1 MIRFR
6 EDGSKEEKKLQV
18 TVLANILSPIA
29 YVLGLIMNGIYA
41 FFSLF
46 GIENL
51 ALSIIIFTAIMK
63 VLMLPL
69 TIKQQKFTR
78 LSSRMNPEIQKIQA
92 KYKGKRD
99 EASMRKQQA
108 ETQAVY
114 QKYGTSPTSG
124 CLPMLI
130 MLPIMFALYQ
140 VVNNIPAYVTI
151 VREQYQTVANAIT
164 GNQLVDQVAVIANF
178 DVTKLVDDKSI
189 ISLLSNFK
197 TSQWKELASLVP
209 SADSAIS
216 YIRNVNGFFGLSVT
230 DIPSWKSASII
241 IPILAMVLQFVQSKQ
256 LSVKTDKSN
265 PTANAMSSMN
275 YIFPIMSGFFALM
288 LPIGVGIYW
297 IANSAFSII
306 QQFFVNRYMDKVGMD
321 ELIEKSS
328 AKAGKKYA
336 PKSAPAGS
344 SIQELAR
351 KQTRTI
357 DTNVS
362 ERAKAPDKE
371 NSSEEDNSSSDKAGE
386 TYKPTSISEIANL
399 LKNRNEKGDK

>member
-6 EDGSKEEKKLQV
+6 EDGSKEEKTLQV

-51 ALSIIIFTAIMK
+51 ALSIIMFTLIMK

-99 EASMRKQQA
+99 EASLRKQQA
-108 ETQAVY
+108 ETQAIY
-114 QKYGTSPTSG
+114 QKYGSSPTSG

-140 VVNNIPAYVTI
+140 VVNNIPNYVTI
-151 VREQYQTVANAIT
+151 VREQYQTIADAVVN
-164 GNQLVDQVAVIANF
+164 GQLVDKVATIVNTDAATLTDSN
-178 DVTKLVDDKSI
+178 SI
-189 ISLLSNFK
+189 INVLSHFK
-197 TSQWKELASLVP
+197 TGQWKELSSLIP
-209 SADSAIS
+209 NAGDAIN
-216 YIRNVNGFFGLSVT
+216 YIKNVNGFFGLSVT
-230 DIPSWKSASII
+230 DIPSWKSASIL

-256 LSVKTDKSN
+256 ISVKTDKSN

-275 YIFPIMSGFFALM
+275 YVMPVMSGFFALM

-297 IANSAFSII
+297 IANSGFSII
-306 QQFFVNRYMDKVGMD
+306 QQYFVNKYMDKVGVD
-321 ELIEKSS
+321 ELIAKSS
-328 AKAGKKYA
+328 EKAGKKYTA
-336 PKSAPAGS
+336 KNASTGT

-357 DTNVS
+357 DTSVS
-362 ERAKAPDKE
+362 ERAKTPDKADSSENDEASSDKE
-371 NSSEEDNSSSDKAGE
+371 ND

>member
-6 EDGSKEEKKLQV
+6 EDGSKEERTLQV

-41 FFSLF
+41 FFSLI

-51 ALSIIIFTAIMK
+51 ALAIIMITFIMK

-99 EASMRKQQA
+99 EASLRKQQA
-108 ETQAVY
+108 ETQAIY
-114 QKYGTSPTSG
+114 QKYGSGPTSG

-140 VVNNIPAYVTI
+140 VVNNIPNYVTMI
-151 VREQYQTVANAIT
+151 REQYQVIADTVVN
-164 GNQLVDQVAVIANF
+164 NQLIDNVAAIVNIDA
-178 DVTKLVDDKSI
+178 TKLTDSNSI
-189 ISLLSNFK
+189 ISILSNFK
-197 TSQWKELASLVP
+197 TGQWNELSSLIP
-209 SADSAIS
+209 SAGEAIN
-216 YIRNVNGFFGLSVT
+216 YIKNVNGFFGLSVT
-230 DIPSWKSASII
+230 DVPSWTSASIL
-241 IPILAMVLQFVQSKQ
+241 IPVLAMVLQFVQSKQ
-256 LSVKTDKSN
+256 ISVKTDKNN

-275 YIFPIMSGFFALM
+275 YIMPVMSGFFALM
-288 LPIGVGIYW
+288 LPIGIGIYW

-306 QQFFVNRYMDKVGMD
+306 QQYFVNRYMDKVGVD

-336 PKSAPAGS
+336 AKPVPTGS

-351 KQTRTI
+351 KQTRTYSLR
-357 DTNVS
+357 S
-362 ERAKAPDKE
+362 E
-371 NSSEEDNSSSDKAGE
+371 N
-386 TYKPTSISEIANL
+386 I
-399 LKNRNEKGDK
+399 

>member
-6 EDGSKEEKKLQV
+6 EEGSKEERTLQV

-51 ALSIIIFTAIMK
+51 ALAIIMFTLIMK

-99 EASMRKQQA
+99 EASLRKQQA
-108 ETQAVY
+108 ETQAIY
-114 QKYGTSPTSG
+114 QKYGSSPTSG

-140 VVNNIPAYVTI
+140 VVNNIPNYVTMI
-151 VREQYQTVANAIT
+151 REQYQVIADTVVN
-164 GNQLVDQVAVIANF
+164 NQLIDNVAAIVNIDA
-178 DVTKLVDDKSI
+178 TKLTDSNSI
-189 ISLLSNFK
+189 ISILSNFK
-197 TSQWKELASLVP
+197 TGQWNELSSLIP
-209 SADSAIS
+209 SAGEAIS
-216 YIRNVNGFFGLSVT
+216 YIKNVNGFFGLSVT
-230 DIPSWKSASII
+230 DVPSWRSASIL
-241 IPILAMVLQFVQSKQ
+241 IPVLAMVLQFVQSKQ
-256 LSVKTDKSN
+256 ISVKTDKNN

-275 YIFPIMSGFFALM
+275 YIMPVMSGFFALM
-288 LPIGVGIYW
+288 LPIGIGIYW
-297 IANSAFSII
+297 IANSAFSIV
-306 QQFFVNRYMDKVGMD
+306 QQYFVNRYMDKVGVD

-328 AKAGKKYA
+328 AKADKKYA
-336 PKSAPAGS
+336 AKPVPTGS

-351 KQTRTI
+351 KQTKTI

-362 ERAKAPDKE
+362 EKAKTPEKVDSA
-371 NSSEEDNSSSDKAGE
+371 DNDEAASDTTNE
-386 TYKPTSISEIANL
+386 PYKPTSISEIANL

>member
-6 EDGSKEEKKLQV
+6 EDGSKEEKTLQV

-51 ALSIIIFTAIMK
+51 ALSIIIFTLIMK

-99 EASMRKQQA
+99 EVSLRKQQA
-108 ETQAVY
+108 ETQAIY
-114 QKYGTSPTSG
+114 QKYGASPTSG

-140 VVNNIPAYVTI
+140 VINNIPDYVTI
-151 VREQYQTVANAIT
+151 VRDQYQTVADAIMN
-164 GNQLVDQVAVIANF
+164 NQLFDQVAAIANI
-178 DVTKLVDDKSI
+178 DATKLVDSNSLID
-189 ISLLSNFK
+189 LLSNFK
-197 TSQWKELASLVP
+197 TGQWKELTSLVP
-209 SADSAIS
+209 NAGEAIG
-216 YIRNVNGFFGLSVT
+216 YIKNVNGFFGLSVT
-230 DIPSWKSASII
+230 DIPSWKSASIL

-275 YIFPIMSGFFALM
+275 YIMPVMSGFFALM

-306 QQFFVNRYMDKVGMD
+306 QQYFVNKYMDKVGLEEM
-321 ELIEKSS
+321 IEKSS

-336 PKSAPAGS
+336 PKSVPAGTS
-344 SIQELAR
+344 LQELAR
-351 KQTRTI
+351 KQTKTI

-362 ERAKAPDKE
+362 DKVKASDAE
-371 NSSEEDNSSSDKAGE
+371 NSSEDEETSSGKNGE
-386 TYKPTSISEIANL
+386 TYRPSSISEIANL

>member
-1 MIRFR
+1 M
-6 EDGSKEEKKLQV
+6 QV
-18 TVLANILSPIA
+18 TVLASILSPIA

-51 ALSIIIFTAIMK
+51 AISIIMFTLIMK

-92 KYKGKRD
+92 KYKGKKD
-99 EASMRKQQA
+99 EASLRKQQA
-108 ETQAVY
+108 ETQAIY
-114 QKYGTSPTSG
+114 QKYGSSPTSG

-140 VVNNIPAYVTI
+140 VINNIPEYVTI
-151 VREQYQTVANAIT
+151 VREQYQTVADAIMN
-164 GNQLVDQVAVIANF
+164 NQLVEQVATIANAEAA
-178 DVTKLVDDKSI
+178 KLADNNSI
-189 ISLLSNFK
+189 IKLLSTLK
-197 TSQWKELASLVP
+197 TGQWKEVSALVP
-209 SADSAIS
+209 NAGEAIG
-216 YIRNVNGFFGLSVT
+216 YIKNVNGFFGLSIT
-230 DIPSWKSASII
+230 DIPSWKSASIL

-256 LSVKTDKSN
+256 ISVKADKSN

-275 YIFPIMSGFFALM
+275 YIMPVMSGFFALM

-306 QQFFVNRYMDKVGMD
+306 QQFFVNRYMDSIGLD
-321 ELIEKSS
+321 ELIEKTS

-336 PKSAPAGS
+336 PKAVPAGTS
-344 SIQELAR
+344 LQELAR
-351 KQTRTI
+351 KQTKTI

-362 ERAKAPDKE
+362 EKANTSDKE
-371 NSSEEDNSSSDKAGE
+371 NSSDREDTSSAIAGDSH
-386 TYKPTSISEIANL
+386 KPTSISEIANL
-399 LKNRNEKGDK
+399 LKSRNEKGDK

>member
-1 MIRFR
+1 MIRFH
-6 EDGSKEEKKLQV
+6 EDGSKEEKTLQV
-18 TVLANILSPIA
+18 TVLASILSPIA

-51 ALSIIIFTAIMK
+51 AISIIMFTLIMK

-99 EASMRKQQA
+99 EVSLRKQQA

-114 QKYGTSPTSG
+114 QKYGSSPTSG

-140 VVNNIPAYVTI
+140 VVNNIPNYVTI
-151 VREQYQTVANAIT
+151 VRDQYQTIADAVMNNNVVSNVAAIV
-164 GNQLVDQVAVIANF
+164 NVDAA
-178 DVTKLVDDKSI
+178 KLTDSNSI
-189 ISLLSNFK
+189 IGILSHFK
-197 TSQWKELASLVP
+197 TSQWNELSSLIPNVG
-209 SADSAIS
+209 DAIG
-216 YIRNVNGFFGLSVT
+216 YIKNVNGFFGFSIT
-230 DIPSWKSASII
+230 DIPSWKSISIL
-241 IPILAMVLQFVQSKQ
+241 IPVLAMALQFIQSKQ
-256 LSVKTDKSN
+256 ISVKPDKNN

-275 YIFPIMSGFFALM
+275 YVMPVMSGFFALM

-297 IANSAFSII
+297 IANSGFSII
-306 QQFFVNRYMDKVGMD
+306 QQFFVNRYMDSVGID
-321 ELIEKSS
+321 ELVEKSS

-336 PKSAPAGS
+336 PKSVPAGS
-344 SIQELAR
+344 SLQELAK

-362 ERAKAPDKE
+362 EKAKTPE
-371 NSSEEDNSSSDKAGE
+371 RESSSDSDEAAPVKSGE
-386 TYKPTSISEIANL
+386 TNKPTSISEIANL
-399 LKNRNEKGDK
+399 LKTRNEKGDK